1 MRLPAVPTSSRS
13 QPVDD
18 RLNNSVHWVTP
29 EEMSVDG
36 LSELWQQSFSCQKCC
51 QTLIN
56 GLWHGPVSSWC
67 KISCQPV
74 EMIPAGLLSLQHGEI
89 HLSPKEQSR
98 FLEFCKLLLQSF
110 TFCSDIRGN
119 MLSYLF
125 LFNTLICLENVA
137 HLLVVNCSN
146 NDVFSFFSD
155 TPVDV
160 LYSGFGHGVEKQNYR
175 LFTWETEQHWFQN
188 LSSLSLSLQVL
199 KCTYQWSPLAV
210 AAPSN
215 KASYIFLFLMNGWCR
230 PLPFVLSIDSHV
242 FQALPQ
248 YPKTG

>member
-1 MRLPAVPTSSRS
+1 
-13 QPVDD
+13 
-18 RLNNSVHWVTP
+18 
-29 EEMSVDG
+29 MSVDG

-89 HLSPKEQSR
+89 HLSPKEQLR

-125 LFNTLICLENVA
+125 LFNTLIFLENVA

-146 NDVFSFFSD
+146 NDVFSFFFWHPCGC
-155 TPVDV
+155 TIVWFWAW
-160 LYSGFGHGVEKQNYR
+160 G
-175 LFTWETEQHWFQN
+175 WEAELQTLHMGDRTTLISE
-188 LSSLSLSLQVL
+188 SVLSLSLF
-199 KCTYQWSPLAV
+199 KCWNAHTSDL
-210 AAPSN
+210 
-215 KASYIFLFLMNGWCR
+215 
-230 PLPFVLSIDSHV
+230 H
-242 FQALPQ
+242 
-248 YPKTG
+248 